1 MFIAQS
7 IGIDLSVAAQLTI
20 ILTAVMVSIGTPAL
34 PGAGIV
40 MLMIVL
46 EAVGLPSAGI
56 ALVLGLDRI
65 LDMIRTAAN
74 ITGDATVSVV
84 IASAEGELG
93 VADLSEEADR
103 IRTRRRNRL

>member
-20 ILTAVMVSIGTPAL
+20 ILTAVLASIGTPAL

-46 EAVGLPSAGI
+46 EAVGVPSAGI

-65 LDMIRTAAN
+65 LDMIRTAVN
-74 ITGDATVSVV
+74 VTGDATVSVV

-93 VADLSEEADR
+93 VPDLSEESDR